1 MKSSTDCFPL
11 GCWAMVT
18 CSKLGL
24 LMAYSKLWSDPRKT
38 ALVLRTHLDCICCF
52 PHCNFVFPFA
62 VKDLTVPLVQQIWRV
77 AAKSS
82 SVVRIKLYEHKI
94 HRSSGNICNTG
105 GVGNLWHWSMSWFHW
120 GPRLLLQCIHELCLL
135 QASSTVAPWAP
146 PWMNREI
153 RPVWCPWA
161 AGGQPA
167 PPWASSGLQG
177 GSALSLEHLL
187 TYFCPDIGGC
197 WDVFYQVSLVS
208 LKIFPWKSQVKW
220 PQSLLR
226 ATAAQCLSQGK
237 HPTSCRDQST

>member
-1 MKSSTDCFPL
+1 MAPVGGSPSQLSCPTDCRSGP
-11 GCWAMVT
+11 
-18 CSKLGL
+18 GL
-24 LMAYSKLWSDPRKT
+24 LQGLSMGCASFRLHSLLCCGLLHGCMWRS
-38 ALVLRTHLDCICCF
+38 AL
-52 PHCNFVFPFA
+52 
-62 VKDLTVPLVQQIWRV
+62 
-77 AAKSS
+77 
-82 SVVRIKLYEHKI
+82 Y
-94 HRSSGNICNTG
+94 G
-105 GVGNLWHWSMSWFHW
+105 GDG
-120 GPRLLLQCIHELCLL
+120 GG
-135 QASSTVAPWAP
+135 T
-146 PWMNREI
+146 
-153 RPVWCPWA
+153 
-161 AGGQPA
+161 GGQPA